1 VPLSLEALSVR
12 RITLAVSA
20 ALVLVL
26 GLAATA
32 LGWVAPVLVGNCA
45 PDEDSYAWT
54 ITLHQ
59 ESNQNIEFSWNADF
73 SDSWTQDFGTAG
85 PHDFETPR
93 GGSTLYARY
102 VSDHNADT
110 SAAANSELCE
120 PPGEPDIDLDKY
132 IEDGEGG
139 LVEEVT
145 AGDPVTYTYEI
156 TNIGDLDLDVEFIED
171 LIVSS
176 PTANPGDPACED
188 FTRVM
193 EHPNWDADGDEVLE
207 PEETWVLTCTVEDGL
222 PEGET
227 TNEACVYANVVV
239 ELEAQP
245 VTQDYDVHD
254 CADYTVNATSGGE
267 GGGQGT
273 PQQSL
278 VNSATSLTG
287 ETNPLLTLV
296 FSLVLLTSLG
306 SLAYVNVK
314 AARR

>member
-1 VPLSLEALSVR
+1 VR

-32 LGWVAPVLVGNCA
+32 LGWADPILQADCA
-45 PDEDSYAWT
+45 PDEDEYAWT
-54 ITLHQ
+54 ISFVHDETNFEIDL
-59 ESNQNIEFSWNADF
+59 
-73 SDSWTQDFGTAG
+73 SWTEDGDPFDSIDFGADAHLTG
-85 PHDFETPR
+85 PHHFTTPR
-93 GGSTLYARY
+93 GGSTLW
-102 VSDHNADT
+102 VSFHDDANAKA

-176 PTANPGDPACED
+176 PTANPGDTACED

-207 PEETWVLTCTVEDGL
+207 SEETWVLTCTVEDGL